1 MAESRNST
9 TETELFVQ
17 LLLQS
22 TSENGGE
29 DDSAATYRNKRGEM
43 KSKGSFRGKE
53 KHRSNKKKS
62 RELAS
67 EVSTLEIKQKLK
79 RRLR

>member
-1 MAESRNST
+1 MAAPRNST
-9 TETELFVQ
+9 AETELFVQ

-29 DDSAATYRNKRGEM
+29 DDSATTYGNKRGEM
-43 KSKGSFRGKE
+43 ESKGSFRGKE
-53 KHRSNKKKS
+53 KHRGNKKKS

-67 EVSTLEIKQKLK
+67 DVNT
-79 RRLR
+79 